1 MECKLTEIL
10 KKTTQLFKRFGIK
23 SQSMA
28 AIASHA
34 GISSKTLYKVVKD
47 KNEIVTKVIDFEM
60 EQQHEIIRE
69 IVSQNLTALEE
80 SAQIGS
86 TIVNHLT
93 EVSEILIND
102 LEKYY
107 PELFYDKIKEKD
119 REFIWQVTEQNLIKG
134 IKEGVYRSDIKTD
147 IICANYLAML
157 QVTFNGAEA
166 KFKHRSML
174 EMYKE
179 TFKYH
184 LNGIVN
190 DENRSLIGP
199 TIKNIEL

>member
-69 IVSQNLTALEE
+69 IVSKNLTALEE

-199 TIKNIEL
+199 IIKNIEL

>member
-1 MECKLTEIL
+1 MECKITDII
-10 KKTTQLFKRFGIK
+10 KKTGQLFKRCGIK

-28 AIASHA
+28 AIASNA
-34 GISSKTLYKVVKD
+34 GISSKTLYKFVKD
-47 KNEIVTKVIDFEM
+47 KNEIVTKVVDFEV
-60 EQQHEIIRE
+60 ENQHDIIRS
-69 IVSQNLTALEE
+69 IVEKNLDALEE
-80 SAQIGS
+80 SAQIS
-86 TIVNHLT
+86 ATIVNHLT

-107 PELFYDKIKEKD
+107 PELFYDKIKDKD
-119 REFIWQVTEQNLIKG
+119 RAFIIEVTEQNLAKG

-147 IICANYLAML
+147 IITANYLAML
-157 QVTFNGAEA
+157 NMTFSGGDQQYKN
-166 KFKHRSML
+166 RSML

-190 DENRSLIGP
+190 DENRDKIGP
-199 TIKNIEL
+199 IVKNIEL